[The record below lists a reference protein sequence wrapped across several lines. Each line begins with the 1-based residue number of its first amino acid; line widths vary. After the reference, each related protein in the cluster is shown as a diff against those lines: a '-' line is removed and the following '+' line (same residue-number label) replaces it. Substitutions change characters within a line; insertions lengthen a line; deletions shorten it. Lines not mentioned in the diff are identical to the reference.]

1 MNQIYLYGLYS
12 AVSIPDFGR
21 MRPYLSLN
29 WRKSDGGQS
38 TKPCFTLMALVHYR
52 FPKPVVLFCH
62 HENLIIF
69 LGQLK
74 HSDKAAIQKLRRDWT
89 ADVIGKFARAKFN
102 ILPRLHGGQ
111 LIFSPLCLHRHDV
124 FSAIRVDSDIE
135 FVDLNLPN
143 SLNGRSQVIL

>member
-1 MNQIYLYGLYS
+1 M
-12 AVSIPDFGR
+12 
-21 MRPYLSLN
+21 
-29 WRKSDGGQS
+29 
-38 TKPCFTLMALVHYR
+38 
-52 FPKPVVLFCH
+52 LFCH
-62 HENLIIF
+62 HENLNIF

-135 FVDLNLPN
+135 FVDLNLPD
-143 SLNGRSQVIL
+143 SLNGRSQVILQRIACDAKKYINDTVVASPREQCLLVR